1 MSARKGAG
9 KSRGNRWSQNSASN
23 SGAIRRQPFGMNR
36 SSPLDREGLE
46 PNTAR
51 RSMGL
56 LDVMIEQLTMLT
68 EEGLR
73 DLQLAVA
80 TEIAFRGDV
89 RESLNEQ
96 READRVNGSSEFAN
110 GMTAADL
117 YDPFDRPQVKWFQTA
132 MRDPTT
138 RRREKPKHLMTMTQ
152 RLSLIAIG
160 IWVVPVQWRL
170 NSPQMARLFERM
182 AILLG
187 LVAGG
192 EFMML
197 VRFGHWA
204 QAGLAWNS
212 WRCWQ
217 WSMKLFWMVLA
228 LYLAVS
234 QE

>member
-1 MSARKGAG
+1 MSASKGAG
-9 KSRGNRWSQNSASN
+9 KSPGNRWSQNSASN

-56 LDVMIEQLTMLT
+56 LDVMIEQLPMLT
-68 EEGLR
+68 EKGLR

-117 YDPFDRPQVKWFQTA
+117 YDPFDRPPGEVVPDRHARSNNEETREA
-132 MRDPTT
+132 ETPDDHDPAFEPDRYWDLSGSSAVEVEFTPDGT
-138 RRREKPKHLMTMTQ
+138 PIREDGNPIRSRRR
-152 RLSLIAIG
+152 R
-160 IWVVPVQWRL
+160 
-170 NSPQMARLFERM
+170 
-182 AILLG
+182 
-187 LVAGG
+187 
-192 EFMML
+192 
-197 VRFGHWA
+197 
-204 QAGLAWNS
+204 
-212 WRCWQ
+212 
-217 WSMKLFWMVLA
+217 
-228 LYLAVS
+228 
-234 QE
+234 